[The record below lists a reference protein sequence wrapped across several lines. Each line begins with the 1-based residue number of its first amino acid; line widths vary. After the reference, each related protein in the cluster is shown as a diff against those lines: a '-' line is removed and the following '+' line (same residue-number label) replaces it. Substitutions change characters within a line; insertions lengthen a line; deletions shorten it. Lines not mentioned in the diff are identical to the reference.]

1 MRIVFVTTKF
11 DFEIGGGSSPELDLK
26 IRALKELGNEVMAV
40 TTFSQNNRGPQ
51 PKDYPVFNEFIGTSG
66 QFAISLG
73 VYKVLKK
80 YENKADIFQVDG
92 VLFLYGA
99 GLYRFLGGRVPV
111 LAHFNRELP
120 WFPESRSKVS
130 HSLQGWLRF
139 FVEKTLG
146 VFLANYLDAF
156 TFTSPLLRRAYN
168 DFGLSDKKSFI
179 IRDLLD
185 GYEISKRESITP
197 ELQNRRRDSKE
208 VFTILCSGR
217 MVWEKGF
224 DIVLQALAASKDK
237 EKLRLILSGDGPER
251 GNLEKLARE
260 LKIEDLVSFPGWVS
274 KEKLLEF
281 LRTADTFILP
291 RWRPELASMLLF
303 EAMAFGIPSLV
314 PAESTLAWS
323 AGEGAITFWD
333 QDHLDLA
340 EKISKLIGSGELR
353 VEISK
358 KALRRIEELHYSKP
372 AKELNGIMEKICR

>member
-26 IRALKELGNEVMAV
+26 IRALKELGNEVIAV

-66 QFAISLG
+66 QFAISWG
-73 VYKVLKK
+73 VYRVLKK
-80 YENKADIFQVDG
+80 YESKTDIFQVDG
-92 VLFLYGA
+92 VLFLFGA
-99 GLYRFLGGRVPV
+99 GLYRLLGGRVPV
-111 LAHFNRELP
+111 LSHFNRELP
-120 WFPESRSKVS
+120 WFPEARSKVS

-146 VFLANYLDAF
+146 VFLANHLDAF
-156 TFTSPLLRRAYN
+156 TFTSPLLHQAYN
-168 DFGLSDKKSFI
+168 NFGLSEKKSFLT
-179 IRDLLD
+179 RDLLD
-185 GYEISKRESITP
+185 GYAISKKEGIRS
-197 ELQNRRRDSKE
+197 ELQERRWETKE
-208 VFTILCSGR
+208 VFMILCSGR

-224 DIVLQALAASKDK
+224 DIVLKALDAVKDK

-251 GNLEKLARE
+251 GNLQKLARE
-260 LKIEDLVSFPGWVS
+260 LKITDLVSFPGWVA

-281 LRTADTFILP
+281 FREADIFILP

-314 PAESTLAWS
+314 PASSTLAWS
-323 AGEGAITFWD
+323 AGEGAVTFRD

-340 EKISKLIGSGELR
+340 EKISKLIASGELR

-358 KALRRIEELHYSKP
+358 RALRRIEELHYSKP
-372 AKELNGIMEKICR
+372 AKELNDIMENICK